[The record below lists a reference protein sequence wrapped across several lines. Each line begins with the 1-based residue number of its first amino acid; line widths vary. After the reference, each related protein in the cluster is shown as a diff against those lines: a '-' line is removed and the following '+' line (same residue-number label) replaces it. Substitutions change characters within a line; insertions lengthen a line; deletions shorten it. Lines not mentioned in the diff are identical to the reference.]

1 MPSSDEQLSTVV
13 DPRMLHGIYTRSGV
27 GIVAA
32 LAATLFS
39 PEINVQNLLS
49 VIYTRIPWVVHTT
62 SFWLSNVDSLAISF
76 DMYNVEI

>member
-13 DPRMLHGIYTRSGV
+13 DPRMLHGIYTHSGV

-32 LAATLFS
+32 LAATLSS

-49 VIYTRIPWVVHTT
+49 VIYTRIP
-62 SFWLSNVDSLAISF
+62 
-76 DMYNVEI
+76 